1 MAIFFSDSFYTYNES
16 CKAQVSYLKPRDNSV
31 FSNGY
36 LPWNVHFPQ
45 AYVLDF
51 FNKRHSMFLIQ
62 EEKTNETV
70 TS

>member
-36 LPWNVHFPQ
+36 LPWNHFPQ

-51 FNKRHSMFLIQ
+51 FNKRHSMFLFKKRKQ
-62 EEKTNETV
+62 MKLV

>member
-1 MAIFFSDSFYTYNES
+1 MAIFFSDSFHIYNES
-16 CKAQVSYLKPRDNSV
+16 SKAQVSYLKPRDNSG

-36 LPWNVHFPQ
+36 LPWNRFPQ

-51 FNKRHSMFLIQ
+51 FNKRGSMFLFKKRKQ
-62 EEKTNETV
+62 MKLV